1 MLGDP
6 SRYTMQKN
14 QVEDIII
21 QMFYEPHVTE
31 KAQDTYTKYIHTSV
45 LMHFTDALLICRQV
59 IGHNG
64 MCLRLD
70 YRNSE
75 YRD

>member
-1 MLGDP
+1 
-6 SRYTMQKN
+6 MQKN
-14 QVEDIII
+14 QVEDI
-21 QMFYEPHVTE
+21 MRLFFEPHVD
-31 KAQDTYTKYIHTSV
+31 KNAKYIHTLV
-45 LMHFTDALLICRQV
+45 LMHFTDAVVISRQV